1 MVRFSLDEHANLP
14 SALPNSGLLEWGM
27 RKFALIFVLAVLLP
41 SVVLGWLAL
50 DSLRNQ
56 EFVFERQQ
64 ELLLQGTS
72 DTLAER
78 IRGFLGEKLNEFGR
92 QVDQLATDSDAAG
105 FDERIRTAW
114 PDAKVGFVV
123 TLKGKLVTPSS
134 TGNGSAQ
141 HFLEANSR
149 FLTNAE
155 SAEVYQQPSAPALRS
170 ETNQVEPEP
179 QRAMKNEI
187 GKSMAGKSP
196 LKKDE
201 AATPEPV
208 PQKAGSFESADA
220 KGKSAKAAPPTPT
233 GSAQRMMA
241 RSVNPQ
247 KELKQSDTSIS
258 NVLPAEAE
266 FHQLIGTAMSGSV
279 ARFVGNELFVIFWHR
294 TTTNPELVFGV
305 EVDLSRFP
313 KDFDRPILP
322 DYDLAKTICVA
333 LLDDRGKP
341 VVTTT
346 PGFAPNWRRP
356 FVATE
361 VGEVL
366 PHWEIGVYL
375 LNPSAA
381 NQIAAT
387 FQKSVGAAIVLLLGA
402 IGIGSWLIWRDV
414 DRQVRLARQKT
425 DFVSNVS
432 HELKTPLTSIRMFS
446 ELLANNPDS
455 ERQKRYS
462 EIIVNESSRL
472 TRLINNVLDFARMD
486 RGETKYEREVFD
498 LNALVRETLTNFRPN
513 FASEGVGL
521 NPIPVLGNRDAIAQ
535 VLLNLL
541 SNAEKYGAGQIDV
554 TTQRSPNG
562 LATVQVCDRGPGVPP
577 GSEKKIFEQFYRAH
591 DSLSSGIQG
600 AGLGLTLARQIA
612 RANGGDVSYEP
623 RPGGGSQFSIKVN
636 CAEVE

>member
-1 MVRFSLDEHANLP
+1 
-14 SALPNSGLLEWGM
+14 M

-78 IRGFLGEKLNEFGR
+78 IRGFLGEKLNEFGM
-92 QVDQLATDSDAAG
+92 QVDQLATGQDAAG
-105 FDERIRTAW
+105 FDERIRTTW
-114 PDAKVGFVV
+114 PDARVGFVV
-123 TLKGKLVTPSS
+123 TLNGKLVAPSS
-134 TGNGSAQ
+134 KGDGSAQ

-155 SAEVYQQPSAPALRS
+155 SAEVYQQPNAPALQS
-170 ETNQVEPEP
+170 ETKQGGSESQRSTKSEVE
-179 QRAMKNEI
+179 
-187 GKSMAGKSP
+187 KSTAGKSQR
-196 LKKDE
+196 KKDE
-201 AATPEPV
+201 AAVPEPV
-208 PQKAGSFESADA
+208 PQKAGSLESADA
-220 KGKSAKAAPPTPT
+220 GSKSAKAAPPAPT
-233 GSAQRMMA
+233 ASAQRMMA

-294 TTTNPELVFGV
+294 TTMNPELVFGV
-305 EVDLSRFP
+305 EVDLSRFT
-313 KDFDRPILP
+313 KDFDRLILP
-322 DYDLAKTICVA
+322 DYGLAKTICVA
-333 LLDDRGKP
+333 LLDDKGKP

-346 PGFAPNWRRP
+346 PGFATNWRRP

-366 PHWEIGVYL
+366 PHWEIGIYL

-387 FQKSVGAAIVLLLGA
+387 FQRSVGAAIVLLLGA
-402 IGIGSWLIWRDV
+402 IGIGSWLIWRDIG
-414 DRQVRLARQKT
+414 RQVRLARQKT

-446 ELLANNPDS
+446 ELLANNPDAD
-455 ERQKRYS
+455 RQKRYS

-472 TRLINNVLDFARMD
+472 TRLINNVLDLARMD

-513 FASEGVGL
+513 FASDGVGL
-521 NPIPVLGNRDAIAQ
+521 SPIAVLGNRDAIAQ

-554 TTQRSPNG
+554 TTRRLPNG
-562 LATVQVCDRGPGVPP
+562 LATVQVSDRGPGVPP
-577 GSEKKIFEQFYRAH
+577 GLEKKIFEQFYRAH

-612 RANGGDVSYEP
+612 RANGGDVSYQP
-623 RPGGGSQFSIKVN
+623 RPGGGSQFSIRVSS
-636 CAEVE
+636 AEVE

>member
-1 MVRFSLDEHANLP
+1 
-14 SALPNSGLLEWGM
+14 M

-78 IRGFLGEKLNEFGR
+78 IRGFLGEKLNEFGM
-92 QVDQLATDSDAAG
+92 QVDQLATGQDAAG
-105 FDERIRTAW
+105 FDERIRTTW
-114 PDAKVGFVV
+114 PDARVGFVV
-123 TLKGKLVTPSS
+123 TLNGKLVAPSS
-134 TGNGSAQ
+134 KGDGSAQ

-155 SAEVYQQPSAPALRS
+155 SAEVYQQPNAPALQS
-170 ETNQVEPEP
+170 ETKQGESESLRSTKSEVE
-179 QRAMKNEI
+179 
-187 GKSMAGKSP
+187 KSTAGKSQR
-196 LKKDE
+196 KKDE
-201 AATPEPV
+201 AAVPEPV
-208 PQKAGSFESADA
+208 PQKAGSLESADA
-220 KGKSAKAAPPTPT
+220 GSKSAKAAPPAPT
-233 GSAQRMMA
+233 ASAQRMMA

-294 TTTNPELVFGV
+294 TTMNPELVFGV
-305 EVDLSRFP
+305 EVDLSRFT
-313 KDFDRPILP
+313 KDFDRLILP
-322 DYDLAKTICVA
+322 DYGLAKTICVA
-333 LLDDRGKP
+333 LLDDKGKP

-346 PGFAPNWRRP
+346 PGFATNWRRP

-366 PHWEIGVYL
+366 PHWEIGIYL

-387 FQKSVGAAIVLLLGA
+387 FQRSVGAAIVLLLGA
-402 IGIGSWLIWRDV
+402 IGIGSWLIWRDIG
-414 DRQVRLARQKT
+414 RQVRLARQKT

-446 ELLANNPDS
+446 ELLANNPDAD
-455 ERQKRYS
+455 RQKRYS

-472 TRLINNVLDFARMD
+472 TRLINNVLDLARMD

-513 FASEGVGL
+513 FASDGVGL
-521 NPIPVLGNRDAIAQ
+521 SPIAVLGNRDAIAQ

-554 TTQRSPNG
+554 TTRRLPNG
-562 LATVQVCDRGPGVPP
+562 LATVQVSDRGPGVPP
-577 GSEKKIFEQFYRAH
+577 GLEKKIFEQFYRAH

-612 RANGGDVSYEP
+612 RANGGDVSYQP
-623 RPGGGSQFSIKVN
+623 RPGGGSQFSIRVSS
-636 CAEVE
+636 AEVE

>member
-1 MVRFSLDEHANLP
+1 
-14 SALPNSGLLEWGM
+14 M
-27 RKFALIFVLAVLLP
+27 RKFALIFVLAVFLP

-78 IRGFLGEKLNEFGR
+78 IRGFLGGRLNEFGNR
-92 QVDQLATDSDAAG
+92 VDQLAGGTDVVA
-105 FDERIRTAW
+105 FDERIRAIW
-114 PDAKVGFVV
+114 PPATVGFVV
-123 TLKGKLVTPSS
+123 TLDGKLVAPSAKE
-134 TGNGSAQ
+134 NGPAQ
-141 HFLEANSR
+141 RFLEANSR
-149 FLTNAE
+149 FLTSAE
-155 SAEVYQQPSAPALRS
+155 SAEVYRQPSQTVPQPVAANNEPDSQRS
-170 ETNQVEPEP
+170 LKSEVAKSSP
-179 QRAMKNEI
+179 
-187 GKSMAGKSP
+187 GKP
-196 LKKDE
+196 RRKDE
-201 AATPEPV
+201 GAATEPAQ
-208 PQKAGSFESADA
+208 QKAKSFEPIDSTDKVA
-220 KGKSAKAAPPTPT
+220 GAAPPLPAA
-233 GSAQRMMA
+233 SSQRMIP

-266 FHQLIGTAMSGSV
+266 FHQLIGTAISGSV

-294 TTTNPELVFGV
+294 TTVNPELVFGV
-305 EVDLSRFP
+305 QVNLNRFTN
-313 KDFDRPILP
+313 DFEHLILP
-322 DYDLAKTICVA
+322 DYDLAKTVCVA
-333 LLDDRGKP
+333 LLDDKGKP

-346 PGFAPNWRRP
+346 PVFATNWKRP

-375 LNPSAA
+375 LNPAA
-381 NQIAAT
+381 ADQIAT
-387 FQKSVGAAIVLLLGA
+387 TMQRSVGAIIVLLLCA
-402 IGIGSWLIWRDV
+402 IGIGSWLIWRDL

-432 HELKTPLTSIRMFS
+432 HELKTPLTSIRIFS
-446 ELLANNPDS
+446 ELLANNLDPD
-455 ERQKRYS
+455 RQKRYS
-462 EIIVNESSRL
+462 EIIVKESSRL

-513 FASEGVGL
+513 FTSDGVDSSPL
-521 NPIPVLGNRDAIAQ
+521 PVHGNRDAIAQ

-541 SNAEKYGAGQIDV
+541 SNAEKYGDGRIDV
-554 TTQRSPNG
+554 TTRRSENG
-562 LATVQVCDRGPGVPP
+562 LATVQVSDRGPGVPH
-577 GSEKKIFEQFYRAH
+577 GLEEKIFEQFYRAH
-591 DSLSSGIQG
+591 NSLNSGIQG

-612 RANGGDVSYEP
+612 RANGGDVIYEP
-623 RPGGGSQFSIKVN
+623 HPAGGSQFSIKLSS
-636 CAEVE
+636 AEGE

>member
-1 MVRFSLDEHANLP
+1 
-14 SALPNSGLLEWGM
+14 M
-27 RKFALIFVLAVLLP
+27 RKFALIFVLAVFLP
-41 SVVLGWLAL
+41 SIVLGWLAL

-78 IRGFLGEKLNEFGR
+78 IRGFLGEKQNEFGN
-92 QVDQLATDSDAAG
+92 QVDQLASGTDVVA
-105 FDERIRTAW
+105 FDERVRAIW
-114 PDAKVGFVV
+114 PAATVGFVV
-123 TLKGKLVTPSS
+123 TLDGKLVAPSAK
-134 TGNGSAQ
+134 GNGPAQ
-141 HFLEANSR
+141 RFLEANSR

-155 SAEVYQQPSAPALRS
+155 SAEVYQQPSQP
-170 ETNQVEPEP
+170 TPQPVVGNNEPESQRSANSELAKSSAGKP
-179 QRAMKNEI
+179 QR
-187 GKSMAGKSP
+187 
-196 LKKDE
+196 KDE
-201 AATPEPV
+201 GAEPAQ
-208 PQKAGSFESADA
+208 QKAKSFEPIDSTA
-220 KGKSAKAAPPTPT
+220 KVPGAAPPLSVP
-233 GSAQRMMA
+233 SSQRMIA

-294 TTTNPELVFGV
+294 TTVNPKLVFGA
-305 EVDLSRFP
+305 EVNLNRFT
-313 KDFDRPILP
+313 KDFEHLILP
-322 DYDLAKTICVA
+322 DYDLAKTVCVA
-333 LLDDRGKP
+333 LLDDKGKP

-346 PGFAPNWRRP
+346 PRFATNWKRP

-375 LNPSAA
+375 LNPAAA
-381 NQIAAT
+381 NQIAT
-387 FQKSVGAAIVLLLGA
+387 TVQRSVGATIVLLLFA
-402 IGIGSWLIWRDV
+402 IGIGSWLIWRDLG
-414 DRQVRLARQKT
+414 RQIRLARQKT

-432 HELKTPLTSIRMFS
+432 HELKTPLTSIRIFS
-446 ELLANNPDS
+446 ELLAKNPDPD
-455 ERQKRYS
+455 RQKRYS

-513 FASEGVGL
+513 FASDGVDSSPL
-521 NPIPVLGNRDAIAQ
+521 PVHGNRDAVAQ

-541 SNAEKYGAGQIDV
+541 SNAEKYGDGRIDV
-554 TTQRSPNG
+554 TTRRSENG
-562 LATVQVCDRGPGVPP
+562 LATVQVSDRGPGVPH
-577 GSEKKIFEQFYRAH
+577 GSEEKIFEQFYRAH
-591 DSLSSGIQG
+591 NSLSSGIQG
-600 AGLGLTLARQIA
+600 AGLGLTLARRIA
-612 RANGGDVSYEP
+612 RANGGDVIYEP
-623 RPGGGSQFSIKVN
+623 HPGGGSQFSIKLSTAQ
-636 CAEVE
+636 AE

>member
-1 MVRFSLDEHANLP
+1 MVKFSLDEHANLP
-14 SALPNSGLLEWGM
+14 SALPNSGFLEWGM

-92 QVDQLATDSDAAG
+92 QVDQLATDSDAAR

-123 TLKGKLVTPSS
+123 TLNGKLVAPSS
-134 TGNGSAQ
+134 TGNGSAR

-170 ETNQVEPEP
+170 ETNQVETEP
-179 QRAMKNEI
+179 QRAMKNEV
-187 GKSMAGKSP
+187 GKSMAGKLP

-220 KGKSAKAAPPTPT
+220 KGKSAKAAPPPPT

-266 FHQLIGTAMSGSV
+266 FHQLIGTGMSGSV

-305 EVDLSRFP
+305 EVDLSRFT
-313 KDFDRPILP
+313 KDFDRLILP

-346 PGFAPNWRRP
+346 LGFAPNWRRP

-414 DRQVRLARQKT
+414 GRQVRLARQKT

-446 ELLANNPDS
+446 ELLANNPDAD
-455 ERQKRYS
+455 RQKRYS

-521 NPIPVLGNRDAIAQ
+521 SPIPVLGNRDAVAQ

-554 TTQRSPNG
+554 TTQRLPNG
-562 LATVQVCDRGPGVPP
+562 FAAVQVCDRGPGVPP

>member
-1 MVRFSLDEHANLP
+1 
-14 SALPNSGLLEWGM
+14 M
-27 RKFALIFVLAVLLP
+27 RKFALIFVLAVFLP
-41 SVVLGWLAL
+41 SIVLGWLAL

-78 IRGFLGEKLNEFGR
+78 IRGFLGEKQNEFGN
-92 QVDQLATDSDAAG
+92 QVDQLASGTDVVA
-105 FDERIRTAW
+105 FDERVRAIW
-114 PDAKVGFVV
+114 PAATVGFVV
-123 TLKGKLVTPSS
+123 TLDGKLIAPSAK
-134 TGNGSAQ
+134 GNGPAQ
-141 HFLEANSR
+141 RFLEANSR

-155 SAEVYQQPSAPALRS
+155 SAEVYQQPSQPAPQSVVA
-170 ETNQVEPEP
+170 NNEPESQRSAKSELAKSPAGKP
-179 QRAMKNEI
+179 QRKVEGVAGEPAQQKA
-187 GKSMAGKSP
+187 KSF
-196 LKKDE
+196 
-201 AATPEPV
+201 EPV
-208 PQKAGSFESADA
+208 DSTA
-220 KGKSAKAAPPTPT
+220 KVPGAAPPL
-233 GSAQRMMA
+233 SAASSQRMIA

-294 TTTNPELVFGV
+294 TTVNPELVFGA
-305 EVDLSRFP
+305 EVNLNRFTE
-313 KDFDRPILP
+313 DFEHLILP
-322 DYDLAKTICVA
+322 DYDLAKTVCVA
-333 LLDDRGKP
+333 LLDDKGKP

-346 PGFAPNWRRP
+346 PRFATNWKRP

-375 LNPSAA
+375 LNPAAA
-381 NQIAAT
+381 NQIAT
-387 FQKSVGAAIVLLLGA
+387 TVQRSVGATIVLLLLA
-402 IGIGSWLIWRDV
+402 IGIGSWLIWRDLG
-414 DRQVRLARQKT
+414 RQIRLARQKT

-432 HELKTPLTSIRMFS
+432 HELKTPLTSIRIFS
-446 ELLANNPDS
+446 ELLAKNPDPD
-455 ERQKRYS
+455 RQRRYS

-513 FASEGVGL
+513 FASDGIDSSPL
-521 NPIPVLGNRDAIAQ
+521 PVHGNRDAVAQ

-541 SNAEKYGAGQIDV
+541 SNAEKYGDGRIDV
-554 TTQRSPNG
+554 TTRRSENG
-562 LATVQVCDRGPGVPP
+562 LATVQVSDRGPGVPH
-577 GSEKKIFEQFYRAH
+577 GLEEKIFEQFYRAH
-591 DSLSSGIQG
+591 NSLSSGIQG
-600 AGLGLTLARQIA
+600 AGLGLTLARRIA
-612 RANGGDVSYEP
+612 RANGGDVIYEP
-623 RPGGGSQFSIKVN
+623 HPGGGSQFLIKLSTAQ
-636 CAEVE
+636 AE